1 MAYSLNSETLVVTL
15 DGVEYPPKV
24 VNGQLEA
31 LSQEEAEWHRDAR
44 AAYAAASP
52 TRTIENLRRA
62 RDEKLAETDWVVTR
76 ATESGGAVAAEWQT
90 YRQALRDLP
99 TNYSTSDSA
108 TLTESLN
115 NLVWPTK
122 PE

>member
-1 MAYSLNSETLVVTL
+1 MAFSINEETLVATL
-15 DGVEYPPKV
+15 DGVDYPSRIL
-24 VNGQLEA
+24 NGTRLA
-31 LSQEEAEWHRDAR
+31 LTQEECEAIRDSKIAFD
-44 AAYAAASP
+44 AQS
-52 TRTIENLRRA
+52 TNRTMENLRRA
-62 RDEKLAETDWVVTR
+62 RNEKLAETDWVVTK
-76 ATESGGAVAAEWQT
+76 ATESGGAVAADWQT

>member
-1 MAYSLNSETLVVTL
+1 
-15 DGVEYPPKV
+15 
-24 VNGQLEA
+24 
-31 LSQEEAEWHRDAR
+31 LSQEEAEWHRDSR

-52 TRTIENLRRA
+52 TRTMENLRRS
-62 RDEKLAETDWVVTR
+62 RDEKLAQTDWVVTK
-76 ATESGGAVAAEWQT
+76 ATETGGSVSAEWQT

-108 TLTESLN
+108 TLSESLN